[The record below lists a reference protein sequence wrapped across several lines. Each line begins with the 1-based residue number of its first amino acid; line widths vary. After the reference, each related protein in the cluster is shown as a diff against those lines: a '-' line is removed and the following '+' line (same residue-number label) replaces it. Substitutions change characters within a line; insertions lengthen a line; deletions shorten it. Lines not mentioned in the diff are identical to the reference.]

1 MSKPTKQQ
9 AAEAYWSSAAA
20 ERSLTCPVRTTL
32 NVLGGKWKLLILS
45 YLLDEPRRYGEL
57 RRLMPEI
64 TEKMLIQ
71 ELRELE
77 TDGIVARTV
86 HQTVPPRVDYS
97 LTGAARAAR
106 VCRVA
111 GLGHAVPGPARQLP
125 ATRNARRNRG
135 RVRAGKRAVP
145 VSGLVLRAWPHPGA
159 HSTGPLAGMDRSIY
173 RKVAAPGNRGN
184 VWGIMA
190 VIDCNHSPFYF
201 FLHE

>member
-9 AAEAYWSSAAA
+9 AAEAHWLSIYTG
-20 ERSLTCPVRTTL
+20 RNLTCPVRTTL

-77 TDGIVARTV
+77 SDGIVARTV

-97 LTGAARAAR
+97 LTEQGQLVRPVFGELVGWGQQYLGRNGSTLPETPAAA
-106 VCRVA
+106 VA
-111 GLGHAVPGPARQLP
+111 
-125 ATRNARRNRG
+125 
-135 RVRAGKRAVP
+135 
-145 VSGLVLRAWPHPGA
+145 VS
-159 HSTGPLAGMDRSIY
+159 
-173 RKVAAPGNRGN
+173 
-184 VWGIMA
+184 
-190 VIDCNHSPFYF
+190 
-201 FLHE
+201 

>member
-9 AAEAYWSSAAA
+9 TAEAYWSTADA
-20 ERSLTCPVRTTL
+20 ERTLTCPVRTTL

-97 LTGAARAAR
+97 LTAQGRR
-106 VCRVA
+106 VQPLFGELV
-111 GLGHAVPGPARQLP
+111 GWGMQYLGRPG
-125 ATRNARRNRG
+125 G
-135 RVRAGKRAVP
+135 
-145 VSGLVLRAWPHPGA
+145 
-159 HSTGPLAGMDRSIY
+159 GPLPEASAAT
-173 RKVAAPGNRGN
+173 VAAG
-184 VWGIMA
+184 
-190 VIDCNHSPFYF
+190 
-201 FLHE
+201 

>member
-9 AAEAYWSSAAA
+9 TAEAYWSTADA
-20 ERSLTCPVRTTL
+20 ERTLTCPVRTTL

-45 YLLDEPRRYGEL
+45 YLLAEPRRYGEL

-97 LTGAARAAR
+97 LTEQGQR
-106 VCRVA
+106 VQPLFGELVGW
-111 GLGHAVPGPARQLP
+111 GLQYLG
-125 ATRNARRNRG
+125 
-135 RVRAGKRAVP
+135 RAG
-145 VSGLVLRAWPHPGA
+145 S
-159 HSTGPLAGMDRSIY
+159 GPLPEAP
-173 RKVAAPGNRGN
+173 VAT
-184 VWGIMA
+184 VA
-190 VIDCNHSPFYF
+190 VG
-201 FLHE
+201 